1 MKINNGLKSIE
12 EIALEYLRSQDTKY
26 IKMGSSSDTTVDTKK
41 FDKIILKINNSKEI
55 PTPSGNAITKGK
67 LIDSSNKQQLMALHK
82 LSPKKLEE
90 ESLNYK
96 EFISST
102 YISRDSIEE
111 KPNKI
116 NLKYLRKIKLLNPK
130 NNKLFFYLSYSNV
143 YDGITELYQ
152 PLFNNMESAN
162 NLKSLIVNCIST
174 LNYFFNHI
182 SVFELHKK
190 ANYTLSKFIEDEKIC
205 ELINFNILLMLFDNV
220 FKQDEKNY
228 NFFNE
233 NTINIIYQNCY
244 FILKKLYTN
253 LMLKLLFND
262 IYIKENNKYKSTDN
276 ILYKSGKNSNFCA
289 NNYMLQNEASFE
301 ILCFKYVKEF
311 FNDNIKLRKQ
321 KIIEN
326 INNNLQ
332 EAYKCL
338 SEIVNIIL
346 TVLNN
351 MQNEK
356 YTNIDIILNKQNAN
370 EDNINY
376 NYKQYMIIL
385 NFFKFINN
393 YLTEKEVE
401 KNIDS
406 ETGIKSMPNTSRSNI
421 KKCKSIINLNNDKF
435 KLKNT
440 NKFYETNNNYNSNLS
455 IIYNNENYK
464 KIQEV
469 SSSYKEIFKPLL
481 LKYKIT
487 IPYLP
492 PIDKNKYK
500 YTLVI
505 DLDETLIHYI
515 EEKDKSFIQ
524 VRPYVT
530 YFLNE
535 MGKYFELVIFT
546 AAEKE
551 YANFVLDE
559 LDKNNSISYKLYRRH
574 TKYKNGIFL
583 KDLSKIGRDLN
594 KVCIIDNN
602 KSNYSLQPFNGINI
616 SSFMGEQNDEEL
628 LFLSCQLM
636 KIIDSSKKDIRPIIK
651 EINENM
657 NIRYSNNNFKN
668 TMK

>member
-55 PTPSGNAITKGK
+55 PTPSGNSITKGK

-276 ILYKSGKNSNFCA
+276 ILYKSGKNSNFYV

-481 LKYKIT
+481 L
-487 IPYLP
+487 
-492 PIDKNKYK
+492 
-500 YTLVI
+500 
-505 DLDETLIHYI
+505 
-515 EEKDKSFIQ
+515 
-524 VRPYVT
+524 
-530 YFLNE
+530 
-535 MGKYFELVIFT
+535 
-546 AAEKE
+546 
-551 YANFVLDE
+551 
-559 LDKNNSISYKLYRRH
+559 
-574 TKYKNGIFL
+574 
-583 KDLSKIGRDLN
+583 
-594 KVCIIDNN
+594 
-602 KSNYSLQPFNGINI
+602 
-616 SSFMGEQNDEEL
+616 
-628 LFLSCQLM
+628 
-636 KIIDSSKKDIRPIIK
+636 
-651 EINENM
+651 
-657 NIRYSNNNFKN
+657 N
-668 TMK
+668 TR